1 MSILSFAALF
11 LHVIAAVSWIG
22 GMVFLS
28 IALGPLLRNRQA
40 SAEVVGFFR
49 AAARRF
55 RMVVW
60 MSIAVLLGSGPML
73 LHARGLSIIDPGAW
87 PTILTIKLTLV
98 FVLLVFT
105 VLHDL
110 VLGPEIRQAAMI
122 PVGERTTRQQLVVHS
137 ASWIPRL
144 ALLLSLVVVATALAL
159 ARS

>member
-1 MSILSFAALF
+1 MSILWFAALF

-28 IALGPLLRNRQA
+28 IALGPLLRSRQA
-40 SAEVVGFFR
+40 SSEIVGFFR

-60 MSIAVLLGSGPML
+60 MSIAILLSSGPML
-73 LHARGLSIIDPGAW
+73 LHARGLSILDPRAW

-98 FVLLVFT
+98 FVLLVLT

-110 VLGPEIRQAAMI
+110 VLGPEIRQAAMF
-122 PVGERTTRQQLVVHS
+122 PTGERTTRQQLVVHS

-144 ALLLSLVVVATALAL
+144 ALLLSLVVLGTAVAL